1 MEANQVKNLLSEYN
15 FEGKGDFLKDCL
27 MELNSWNCYDF
38 EDLYNELIFDKCDNI
53 EDMLEKFDDNVN
65 AAKAVYFGKV
75 RRWNDDYFYFD
86 GYGNIASQSEY
97 DYYKDFEEYGYDIV
111 MGILEHYNI
120 DIDNIK
126 DINDLIEHIE
136 NEIL

>member
-1 MEANQVKNLLSEYN
+1 MKANQVKNLLSEYN

-27 MELNSWNCYDF
+27 MELNSWTYYGL
-38 EDLYNELIFDKCDNI
+38 EELYCELITD
-53 EDMLEKFDDNVN
+53 KFDSIEEILDTFDDKVD

-136 NEIL
+136 NEII

>member
-1 MEANQVKNLLSEYN
+1 MKANQVKNLLSEYN

-27 MELNSWNCYDF
+27 MELNSWTYYGL
-38 EDLYNELIFDKCDNI
+38 EELYCELITD
-53 EDMLEKFDDNVN
+53 KFDSIEEILDTFDDKVD
-65 AAKAVYFGKV
+65 AVKAVYFGKV
-75 RRWNDDYFYFD
+75 RRWDDDYFYFD
-86 GYGNIASQSEY
+86 GYGNIVSQSEY